1 MIKNE
6 KGKYKLMIRKFREE
20 DTTKV
25 MTIWTKGNF
34 EAHSFI
40 DKDYWLLNYN
50 RVKDEYLKKS
60 ETYVYETEGEIKG
73 FISILNNQ
81 YIGALF
87 VKKEYQRKGIGRKL
101 INFVKEKDKYD
112 KLILH
117 VYEKNIDAILFYT
130 ALGFK
135 NQKIQIDKETNE
147 KEYVMEWK

>member
-34 EAHSFI
+34 EAHPFI
-40 DKDYWLLNYN
+40 NKDYWLLNYN

-87 VKKEYQRKGIGRKL
+87 LKKEYQRQGIGRKL